1 MTMKKYLIAFSVDGK
16 GRFEKV
22 VEAPSSQSA
31 KNIAKGEIS
40 GKPGYA
46 GKRISIVS
54 YKELR

>member
-40 GKPGYA
+40 GKPG
-46 GKRISIVS
+46 
-54 YKELR
+54 